1 MEPGAAQVPSQPIHV
16 HNPAMPPRR
25 TNEEQ
30 EFVADRVDQDTS
42 IQSGP
47 GGNKVADLRSL
58 PSPIPLIRLYR
69 ALNRL
74 PAGTELTVLTT
85 ERGTLAEF
93 QAFARMTGHALLE
106 QREADDGFV
115 HVFRRR

>member
-1 MEPGAAQVPSQPIHV
+1 M
-16 HNPAMPPRR
+16 M
-25 TNEEQ
+25 
-30 EFVADRVDQDTS
+30 
-42 IQSGP
+42 QSG
-47 GGNKVADLRSL
+47 GGDLSYFSQDLSTILRLRYSTQSYGQDGTGKVADFRSL

-74 PAGTELTVLTT
+74 AAGMELTVLTT
-85 ERGTLAEF
+85 ERGTVEEF

-106 QREADDGFV
+106 QREADGGYV

>member
-1 MEPGAAQVPSQPIHV
+1 MH
-16 HNPAMPPRR
+16 PRR
-25 TNEEQ
+25 NNEEQ
-30 EFVADRVDQDTS
+30 EFVSDMVGQDASVQT
-42 IQSGP
+42 GP
-47 GGNKVADLRSL
+47 AGGKVADLRSL

-85 ERGTLAEF
+85 ERGTVAEF

-106 QREADDGFV
+106 QQEADDGFV

>member
-1 MEPGAAQVPSQPIHV
+1 MPSLS
-16 HNPAMPPRR
+16 
-25 TNEEQ
+25 NEEH
-30 EFVADRVDQDTS
+30 EFISDAVSQHAGLP
-42 IQSGP
+42 SG
-47 GGNKVADLRSL
+47 GGGKVADFRSL

-74 PAGTELTVLTT
+74 VAGTELTVLTT
-85 ERGTLAEF
+85 ERGTIEEF

-106 QREADDGFV
+106 QHEADGGYV

>member
-1 MEPGAAQVPSQPIHV
+1 MATL
-16 HNPAMPPRR
+16 R
-25 TNEEQ
+25 NEEQ
-30 EFVADRVDQDTS
+30 EFIGNLIGQESS

-47 GGNKVADLRSL
+47 NGKIADLRSL

-69 ALNRL
+69 ALNKL
-74 PAGTELTVLTT
+74 PAGTELRVLTT
-85 ERGTLAEF
+85 DRGTVDEF

-106 QREADDGFV
+106 QSQGDEGFV

>member
-1 MEPGAAQVPSQPIHV
+1 MGGGPIRG
-16 HNPAMPPRR
+16 HNGPMPPLS
-25 TNEEQ
+25 NEEQ
-30 EFVADRVDQDTS
+30 EFISEAMGQDA
-42 IQSGP
+42 GAAAAA
-47 GGNKVADLRSL
+47 GGKVADFRTL

-69 ALNRL
+69 GLNRL

-85 ERGTLAEF
+85 ERGTIEEF

-106 QREADDGFV
+106 QREADGGYV

>member
-1 MEPGAAQVPSQPIHV
+1 MPTSSNDEHQFISDAAG
-16 HNPAMPPRR
+16 
-25 TNEEQ
+25 
-30 EFVADRVDQDTS
+30 QDGL
-42 IQSGP
+42 QAGP
-47 GGNKVADLRSL
+47 GGKVADFRSL

-74 PAGTELTVLTT
+74 SAGTELTVLTA
-85 ERGTLAEF
+85 ERGTVEEF

-106 QREADDGFV
+106 QREADRGYV

>member
-1 MEPGAAQVPSQPIHV
+1 
-16 HNPAMPPRR
+16 MPPRR
-25 TNEEQ
+25 NNEEQ
-30 EFVADRVDQDTS
+30 EFVSDMVDQDTS
-42 IQSGP
+42 IQPGP
-47 GGNKVADLRSL
+47 GGKVADLRSL

-74 PAGTELTVLTT
+74 PAGTELSVLTT
-85 ERGTLAEF
+85 ERGTIAEF

>member
-1 MEPGAAQVPSQPIHV
+1 
-16 HNPAMPPRR
+16 MPPL
-25 TNEEQ
+25 NNQEQ
-30 EFVADRVDQDTS
+30 EFVSDIISQDNS
-42 IQSGP
+42 AQSG
-47 GGNKVADLRSL
+47 GGKMADLRSL
-58 PSPIPLIRLYR
+58 PSPIPLVRLYR

-74 PAGTELTVLTT
+74 SAGTELTVLTT

-106 QREADDGFV
+106 QRESGDGFV

>member
-1 MEPGAAQVPSQPIHV
+1 
-16 HNPAMPPRR
+16 MPPLS
-25 TNEEQ
+25 NEEHEFISDAIGQ
-30 EFVADRVDQDTS
+30 EGGLQVAAA
-42 IQSGP
+42 G
-47 GGNKVADLRSL
+47 KVADFRSL

-74 PAGTELTVLTT
+74 GAGTELTVLTT
-85 ERGTLAEF
+85 ERGTIEEF

-106 QREADDGFV
+106 QHEADGGYV